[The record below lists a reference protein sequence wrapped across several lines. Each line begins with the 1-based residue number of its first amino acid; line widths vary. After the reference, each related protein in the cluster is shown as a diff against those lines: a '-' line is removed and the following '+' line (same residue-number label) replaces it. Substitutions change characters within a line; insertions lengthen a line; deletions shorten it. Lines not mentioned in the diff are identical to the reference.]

1 MGLYDR
7 DYTQS
12 GSRQQFYGAPQM
24 RFNLPRI
31 TPVVKWLLIINIG
44 IYLFSALIGPL
55 GDFLAT
61 WFAVD
66 TRKLFTALQPWRLVT
81 YQFLHDTAWPLH
93 IFFNMLA
100 LFFLGPPLERH
111 WGSRRFLPFY
121 LMCGAAGGLFFLL
134 LSGVGFL
141 DRAPMIGAS
150 GSILGLLS
158 ACAILFPHFIIFV
171 IFFPV
176 PIRVAAVAFAFLYM
190 LLIVTRS
197 DNAGGDAAH
206 LAGMAAGAAY
216 VLLGPKL
223 RQYKLKMQAGS
234 WEKEVE
240 GERALQIEVD
250 RILAKVHNSGL
261 HSLTSKEKRTLKRAT
276 QEELKRTRLR

>member
-31 TPVVKWLLIINIG
+31 TPVVKWLLIVNIG
-44 IYLFSALIGPL
+44 VYLFSTLIPHL
-55 GDFLAT
+55 GSFLAT

-66 TRKLFTALQPWRLVT
+66 TRELFTALQPWRLVT

-121 LMCGAAGGLFFLL
+121 LMCGAAGGVFYLL

-141 DRAPMIGAS
+141 ERAPMIGA
-150 GSILGLLS
+150 
-158 ACAILFPHFIIFV
+158 
-171 IFFPV
+171 
-176 PIRVAAVAFAFLYM
+176 
-190 LLIVTRS
+190 VT
-197 DNAGGDAAH
+197 AG
-206 LAGMAAGAAY
+206 
-216 VLLGPKL
+216 
-223 RQYKLKMQAGS
+223 
-234 WEKEVE
+234 
-240 GERALQIEVD
+240 
-250 RILAKVHNSGL
+250 
-261 HSLTSKEKRTLKRAT
+261 
-276 QEELKRTRLR
+276 